1 MRKLIVLA
9 FALLLSTPSFAHHPA
24 PPPPAPTPPVVVGSP
39 WWLGPLM
46 ASGIPVFVLKHCKAT
61 KQC

>member
-1 MRKLIVLA
+1 MKRLIVLA
-9 FALLLSTPSFAHHPA
+9 FALLLNTQSFAHHPA
-24 PPPPAPTPPVVVGSP
+24 PPPTPAPTTFVGSP
-39 WWLGPLM
+39 WWLGLLM